1 MLEWELPE
9 ICTVL
14 LPVVLLI
21 LNLIAEHKHS
31 ALVKLIVHE
40 ANDATRCLLG
50 LQLAQLALEVELTLH
65 NAVCA
70 NDADYAEGL
79 EKRQLCLDL
88 IRIVILLLLIG
99 PSICLRQFLELHV
112 ALLLGA
118 FLDDHLANVAQRIM
132 LIFVILIFVFEI
144 ERLNP
149 TTIKILILRINLMI
163 DRLPYR
169 PAKVI
174 IRFL

>member
-14 LPVVLLI
+14 LPVVLLV
-21 LNLIAEHKHS
+21 LHLIAEHKHS

-40 ANDATRCLLG
+40 ANDATGCLLG
-50 LQLAQLALEVELTLH
+50 LKLAQNALEVELTLH

-70 NDADYAEGL
+70 NDADYAERL

-88 IRIVILLLLIG
+88 RRIVFLLLLIG
-99 PSICLRQFLELHV
+99 PFVRFLQFLELHV

-118 FLDDHLANVAQRIM
+118 FLDDHLADVAQRIM
-132 LIFVILIFVFEI
+132 LVFVILIFVFEF
-144 ERLNP
+144 ERLDP
-149 TTIKILILRINLMI
+149 STVQILILRINLMI
-163 DRLPYR
+163 DRLPER
-169 PAKVI
+169 RTKVI
-174 IRFL
+174 RRFL